1 MTQSD
6 DLARRIYQS
15 LLDGIG
21 DAVRLGNFER
31 YMPFFQL
38 PHILETFEDRTVIE
52 TPAVMQSMFEGI
64 QSRMRDMDIPEL
76 KRTCSVALFDGP
88 DTIRGCHDTHL
99 INSNGILCD
108 AYSALSTLRLS
119 DGQWQVAVSQYAED
133 PASIPSLAQ
142 RDLNQDQNAA
152 AGR

>member
-6 DLARRIYQS
+6 ELARRIYQS

-21 DAVRLGNFER
+21 DAVRLGDFDR
-31 YMPFFQL
+31 YIPFFYL

-52 TPAVMQSMFEGI
+52 TPEAMNSMFEGI
-64 QSRMRDMDIPEL
+64 QNRMRDMDVPEL
-76 KRTCSVALFDGP
+76 KRICSVAEFDGA

-99 INSNGILCD
+99 INRKSILCD
-108 AYSALSTLRLS
+108 AYSALSTLRLI
-119 DGQWQVAVSQYAED
+119 DGHWLVAVSQYAED
-133 PASIPSLAQ
+133 PVSIPSLTQ
-142 RDLNQDQNAA
+142 RGFKQDQLAT